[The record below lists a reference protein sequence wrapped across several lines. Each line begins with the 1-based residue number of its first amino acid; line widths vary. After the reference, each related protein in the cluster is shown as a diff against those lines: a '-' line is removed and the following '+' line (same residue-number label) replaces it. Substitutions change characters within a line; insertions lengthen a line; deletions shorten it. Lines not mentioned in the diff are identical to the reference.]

1 MKGNTLDELIDII
14 ARTGEATFLY
24 KKEEYQILSDVD
36 PKDKSKIIY
45 SIWKAVENKNP
56 IPLVEYSFDV
66 KDEYNPKCVV
76 EFLNTK
82 GFAGNKSFMDC
93 EADIEVT
100 YHG

>member
-45 SIWKAVENKNP
+45 SIWNATERKNP
-56 IPLVEYSFDV
+56 KPLVEYRFDA
-66 KDEYNPKCVV
+66 KHESNPKYVI
-76 EFLNTK
+76 EFLTAK
-82 GFAGNKSFMDC
+82 GFDGDKSFVDC

>member
-14 ARTGEATFLY
+14 ARTGEVTFLY

-45 SIWKAVENKNP
+45 SIWKAIERKNP
-56 IPLVEYSFDV
+56 KPLVEYGFDA
-66 KDEYNPKCVV
+66 KHESNPKYVI

-82 GFAGNKSFMDC
+82 GFDGDKSFVDC